1 MKAWRAFSCWINDYF
16 SSLLSPFW
24 WFVILKIIFVGISYG
39 CWPYQDLHP
48 DIGFDLDSNV
58 WNSIHSYFLKPK
70 PLIIC
75 GPRTFWARGSNLRL
89 TSPLWI
95 FLHNF
100 DQWLFICACL
110 LLSWGK
116 DIHSVWPGK
125 VFPFVFFSE
134 TVVLLVTYPLLLV
147 LEEAVIS
154 YSLIVSIVLVIS

>member
-1 MKAWRAFSCWINDYF
+1 MKAWWAFSCWINDHF

-24 WFVILKIIFVGISYG
+24 WFVILKIIFVGVSYG

-58 WNSIHSYFLKPK
+58 WNSIHSYFLKSK

-75 GPRTFWARGSNLRL
+75 GPRTFRARGSNLRR

-95 FLHNF
+95 FSHNF
-100 DQWLFICACL
+100 DQWLFKCACL

-116 DIHSVWPGK
+116 GTHSVWHGK
-125 VFPFVFFSE
+125 VFPFVSSE
-134 TVVLLVTYPLLLV
+134 TVVLLGTYPLLLV